1 MPAITLTPIAWR
13 HDLSREARPHNQQ
26 KTEGRPGMAANP
38 TGGEMRAADRR
49 TLRPGRA
56 RRQYAI
62 VPDLV
67 TQAQYIWDPDTDQ
80 WYGPFA
86 TRWDAELTLVR
97 ARESPDRCP
106 QSPT

>member
-1 MPAITLTPIAWR
+1 MPALTPTSIPPR
-13 HDLSREARPHNQQ
+13 HELSREALPHSQQ
-26 KTEGRPGMAANP
+26 KTDARPGRVVPPAD
-38 TGGEMRAADRR
+38 GEMRGADCR

-56 RRQYAI
+56 RRRYAI
-62 VPDLV
+62 VPDLA

-97 ARESPDRCP
+97 ARESSARRPR
-106 QSPT
+106 

>member
-26 KTEGRPGMAANP
+26 KTEGRPGMAAN
-38 TGGEMRAADRR
+38 RR

>member
-1 MPAITLTPIAWR
+1 MPAITPTPIAWR
-13 HDLSREARPHNQQ
+13 LDLSREARPHNQQ
-26 KTEGRPGMAANP
+26 KTEGRPGMTAHP
-38 TGGEMRAADRR
+38 IGGEIRVADRR
-49 TLRPGRA
+49 TLRPGQA
-56 RRQYAI
+56 RRRYAI
-62 VPDLV
+62 VPDLA

-97 ARESPDRCP
+97 ARESSDRRP

>member
-1 MPAITLTPIAWR
+1 MPAITPTPIPQQ
-13 HDLSREARPHNQQ
+13 HELSREALPHNQQ
-26 KTEGRPGMAANP
+26 TTEARPGMAAHP
-38 TGGEMRAADRR
+38 TGGERRVADCR

-56 RRQYAI
+56 RRYAI
-62 VPDLV
+62 VPDLA

-97 ARESPDRCP
+97 ARESSDRCP
-106 QSPT
+106 HSPA